1 MRLFS
6 WIIKRINLYFDE
18 NILNYKDSEYRA
30 LSFILTSKVVT
41 INFTKKK
48 RIFKTFVVYIKN
60 TRMDKVFGHLI

>member
-1 MRLFS
+1 MRLFY

-41 INFTKKK
+41 INFTKKRGFLK
-48 RIFKTFVVYIKN
+48 LLSYI
-60 TRMDKVFGHLI
+60 